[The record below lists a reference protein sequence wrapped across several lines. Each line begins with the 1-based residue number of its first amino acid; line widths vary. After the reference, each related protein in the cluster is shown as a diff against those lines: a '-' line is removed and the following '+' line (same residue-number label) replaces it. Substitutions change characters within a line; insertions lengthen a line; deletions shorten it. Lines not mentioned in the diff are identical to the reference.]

1 MLKNQKL
8 LRLSLLMLVLM
19 TVSCR
24 RQIKRPPSLLDGV
37 ILRFQYET
45 AIHGQPVQLDGE
57 PIPRGR
63 TKRAGWLMDFDKVVI
78 TFEFTAAEHD
88 WNVVLDGGTAVIT
101 DKPALR
107 KIRKLYHSMRV
118 SPNASEPLTCPRFR
132 VRFLRQDE
140 IVAEWHMNQRM
151 TSSSELKRKFDLG
164 NCTVENEESIYA
176 CLAEIYAASQTAAI
190 PPSAP

>member
-1 MLKNQKL
+1 
-8 LRLSLLMLVLM
+8 
-19 TVSCR
+19 
-24 RQIKRPPSLLDGV
+24 
-37 ILRFQYET
+37 
-45 AIHGQPVQLDGE
+45 
-57 PIPRGR
+57 
-63 TKRAGWLMDFDKVVI
+63 MDFDKVVI

-101 DKPALR
+101 DKSALR